1 MHRSDDIA
9 NLFQRFGGSADSYR
23 EIDPSYDYA
32 EETVTPFT
40 PALSEPQPL
49 DTVSPVEALALP
61 VETPA
66 VVQAPG
72 TLPVVESSPIAREV
86 APAAPGNSTSLSRLL
101 AEIEQQR
108 EAVVVDVPVP
118 SATHPTLKAKVIAV
132 ISAKGGVGK
141 STLAGALASAIKRSG
156 GRTLALDLDP
166 QNALC
171 LYLGGNEQWPGI
183 AQDDPQQQDWRQ
195 LIREGFAASHCLA
208 YGVVSEEERLDFEN
222 SLRADPTWLARHLVD
237 MGLGERDTVIIDTP
251 SGATA
256 YLAQALAIADIA
268 LVVTHADAA
277 SYTSLN
283 QMERLLAPYLQ
294 RDKPLQCKYVIN
306 QLDTSRQFSLDM
318 CEVLKKTTGNQ
329 LLGVI
334 RQDHFLSEALAYD
347 RNPLAHTPSTRGCQ
361 DTLDIAG
368 SLCELLMQGTQE
380 SHLS

>member
-1 MHRSDDIA
+1 MHRPDDIA
-9 NLFQRFGGSADSYR
+9 NLFQRFGASADSYR
-23 EIDPSYDYA
+23 EIEPSYDYI
-32 EETVTPFT
+32 EETATP
-40 PALSEPQPL
+40 PDAAALSTGQPP
-49 DTVSPVEALALP
+49 DGVSAVEVPVSPVATPP
-61 VETPA
+61 VPQAQTPPA
-66 VVQAPG
+66 VVEP
-72 TLPVVESSPIAREV
+72 SPFV
-86 APAAPGNSTSLSRLL
+86 LPAAPASSTPLSRLL

-108 EAVVVDVPVP
+108 EAVAVDAPVP
-118 SATHPTLKAKVIAV
+118 GASRPILKAKVIAV
-132 ISAKGGVGK
+132 VSAKGGVGK

-156 GRTLALDLDP
+156 GRTLAIDLDP

-171 LYLGGNEQWPGI
+171 LHLGGNEQWPGI
-183 AQDDPQQQDWRQ
+183 AQDDPEQQDWRQ
-195 LIREGFAASHCLA
+195 LIREGFAASRCLA
-208 YGVVSEEERLDFEN
+208 YGVVSEAERLDFEN
-222 SLRADPTWLARHLVD
+222 SLRADPTWLARHLAD
-237 MGLGERDTVIIDTP
+237 MGLGERDTLIIDTP
-251 SGATA
+251 PGATA

-268 LVVTHADAA
+268 LVVTLADAA